1 MIDLTAKSESRSR
14 TFKDVHVDSW
24 AYEIRF
30 LKDKQVIKGFSNN
43 NFKPLTTLTC
53 KDATIMIVRALKLML
68 MTHPNHKIRGPEA
81 FDGRLYRNDN
91 CSKQRDVYYY

>member
-1 MIDLTAKSESRSR
+1 MSSESHLIICTGRMIDLTAKSESRSR
-14 TFKDVHVDSW
+14 TFKDVPVDYW

-68 MTHPNHKIRGPEA
+68 ITHPTTKPVDLTEA
-81 FDGRLYRNDN
+81 FDWRL
-91 CSKQRDVYYY
+91 